1 MVTIHIW
8 TWCGC
13 RLRNLGNTYVLKKN
27 KKNCEAD
34 GELHVLFVTVV
45 RKWVHGNPKC
55 IILLLMQW
63 WEKKKQLWH
72 VCFLFFFV
80 FKAPIYQ
87 ASIFAL
93 IFSPTGFNIL
103 FTSTNNRLYFG
114 IWTLQCAPLQWRP
127 SGILPRPPPRI
138 CQRVRPWPIGSP
150 QAVESFQKTSWKL
163 ATEEV
168 TDGLSVQ
175 TCAWTDLKG
184 NMTILQLPLA
194 CNLGGN
200 GFASPGASNCAALI
214 WCRL

>member
-1 MVTIHIW
+1 MG
-8 TWCGC
+8 TWQSKMHHSFVNAVVGK
-13 RLRNLGNTYVLKKN
+13 KKN
-27 KKNCEAD
+27 SCD
-34 GELHVLFVTVV
+34 MFVF
-45 RKWVHGNPKC
+45 WV
-55 IILLLMQW
+55 
-63 WEKKKQLWH
+63 
-72 VCFLFFFV
+72 FLFL
-80 FKAPIYQ
+80 KPQSIKQ
-87 ASIFAL
+87 AFL
-93 IFSPTGFNIL
+93 HWYL

-175 TCAWTDLKG
+175 TCAWTDLKD